1 MSDAPTPN
9 LTPEEFLKNYRRVAD
24 AKRDMDK
31 VADELKSARGVYRS
45 ALKAAKKIG
54 VNQAMLIQAMQIVT
68 VQDEAEVTMDF
79 RDLGRYLRYLNS
91 PIGAQFGLFDD
102 GQVEVSADA
111 RSEHDQWEANDQGYR
126 AAQAGTP
133 IDQNPWPPGSEI
145 AQMWSLGWKRGKKV
159 VDDVLAGNPAEPV
172 KRRGRKAKGNGEI
185 VAGAPA

>member
-1 MSDAPTPN
+1 MRLLRTLPPFERGIVCAGRQAAGKPITTAWLRQRFN
-9 LTPEEFLKNYRRVAD
+9 LSKAQ

-111 RSEHDQWEANDQGYR
+111 RAQHD
-126 AAQAGTP
+126 AGGE
-133 IDQNPWPPGSEI
+133 QS
-145 AQMWSLGWKRGKKV
+145 S
-159 VDDVLAGNPAEPV
+159 
-172 KRRGRKAKGNGEI
+172 RR
-185 VAGAPA
+185 

>member
-111 RSEHDQWEANDQGYR
+111 RSEHDQWEANEQGYR

>member
-9 LTPEEFLKNYRRVAD
+9 LTPEELLKNYRRVAD

-111 RSEHDQWEANDQGYR
+111 RAQHDEWEANDQGYR

-133 IDQNPWPPGSEI
+133 IDQCPWPVGSAL
-145 AQMWSLGWKRGKKV
+145 AQVWSLGWNEGNKV
-159 VDDVLAGNPAEPV
+159 VADVLAGNPAKPTP
-172 KRRGRKAKGNGEI
+172 KRGKKARGGDPI
-185 VAGAPA
+185 VAGAA